1 MLPSVLSALT
11 TGEWVVSVGSGLLLL
26 LSLVPAVWLCWR
38 FVQMSDEEV
47 VNSSR
52 CRQAI
57 AARESPAIAACSKF
71 VIPCSCPFRPLLL
84 LRVP

>member
-26 LSLVPAVWLCWR
+26 LSLVPVVWLCWR

-47 VNSSR
+47 VNT
-52 CRQAI
+52 I
-57 AARESPAIAACSKF
+57 ADVERFVARRDKAREAMWRNRVTAGSPSGDRGA
-71 VIPCSCPFRPLLL
+71 
-84 LRVP
+84 

>member
-26 LSLVPAVWLCWR
+26 LSLVPVVWLCWR

-47 VNSSR
+47 VNTIADVER
-52 CRQAI
+52 FAARRNKARQAMWRNPVT
-57 AARESPAIAACSKF
+57 ARSPSGDRSA
-71 VIPCSCPFRPLLL
+71 
-84 LRVP
+84 